1 MSRNYHSRSSY
12 RGDKDYHRG
21 DKDYGH
27 DNDRADNDC
36 RPNPPPPSDDCKPD
50 HQPNP
55 PPVCDPDP
63 PPACDP
69 SDQPGYD
76 HHAALVSADIDA
88 DINVAGLLDVD
99 ADVSASVLGGGHLLA
114 LDADID
120 VGLGLWH
127 A

>member
-1 MSRNYHSRSSY
+1 MSRNYHSKSSY
-12 RGDKDYHRG
+12 GGDRDYR
-21 DKDYGH
+21 H

-36 RPNPPPPSDDCKPD
+36 HKPSPPPPSNDCKPD

-55 PPVCDPDP
+55 PPVCDPSP
-63 PPACDP
+63 PPVCDP
-69 SDQPGYD
+69 SDQHGND

-99 ADVSASVLGGGHLLA
+99 ADVTASVLGGGHLLD
-114 LDADID
+114 LHADID